1 MKKKLFAVAIV
12 VLFYSFTV
20 VVFTMA
26 DSQGII
32 SQMLSKVGLS
42 NASAMA
48 SPSLSQ
54 IEILQTDVLSKG
66 NLTDPMPDPTRPR
79 PKPKPDPD
87 LDVTNE

>member
-1 MKKKLFAVAIV
+1 
-12 VLFYSFTV
+12 
-20 VVFTMA
+20 MA